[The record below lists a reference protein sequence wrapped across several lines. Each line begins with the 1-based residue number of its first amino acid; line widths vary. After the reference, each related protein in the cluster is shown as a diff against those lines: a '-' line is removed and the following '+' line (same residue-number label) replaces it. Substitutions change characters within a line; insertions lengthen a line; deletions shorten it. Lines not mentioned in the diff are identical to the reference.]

1 MVMYI
6 YRQDHL
12 FLMEYLIKFYII
24 KAENINFY
32 YEMRVLLFFFNG
44 IHLKLSSLICFK
56 QRARKKKRRLT
67 QNSESKDSDGAN
79 KSESKSSVSETVG
92 ISLWAFFNS

>member
-1 MVMYI
+1 MVMCT

-32 YEMRVLLFFFNG
+32 CEMSL
-44 IHLKLSSLICFK
+44 HLKLSPLICFK

-79 KSESKSSVSETVG
+79 KSETKSSVSETVG